1 MKKIPAFLYF
11 SIIFFC
17 VSSCKEKITE
27 PVAVLDTVSCDSI
40 PTGLSGSN
48 LRMVWV
54 EPNPAGTDNFTEK
67 VTLMNFSKSDER
79 INSAGYY
86 IQNSWSRRFDLPG
99 RWIEPCGLSEF
110 IIDEI
115 EMLENDGDTLYLY
128 ASAGD
133 KLIQTFVY
141 PKSIEGIRLRVR

>member
-1 MKKIPAFLYF
+1 MKLIVSFLLL
-11 SIIFFC
+11 SIGIFFI
-17 VSSCKEKITE
+17 VSCKEKIVESSVVT
-27 PVAVLDTVSCDSI
+27 DTVSCDSI
-40 PTGLSGSN
+40 PKGLDGST